1 MGENLGGKK
10 EKMLFEVSETH
21 RDIDQSPTHI
31 SAAFYRFYRTH
42 KPFFFGGKFEVF
54 DLSTSC

>member
-1 MGENLGGKK
+1 MGENLEGKK
-10 EKMLFEVSETH
+10 EKLLFEVSETH

-42 KPFFFGGKFEVF
+42 TPFFFGGKFEVF
-54 DLSTSC
+54 DSS